1 MFVFV
6 SYDHLHVSTD
16 KFWRVQIHVPQV
28 QDPRWRTGAV
38 QRHAVVVAVGIEC
51 VVGVGHAVVVAVG
64 VGQHSQALKCS
75 QGVQLHCVI
84 SDTLKI
90 ISI

>member
-1 MFVFV
+1 MFVLVFV

-28 QDPRWRTGAV
+28 QDPCWRTGAV
-38 QRHAVVVAVGIEC
+38 QRHAVVVVVVGI
-51 VVGVGHAVVVAVG
+51 VGVGHAVVVAVG
-64 VGQHSQALKCS
+64 IGQHPQALKCS
-75 QGVQLHCVI
+75 QAVQLHCVI
-84 SDTLKI
+84 SDTLKN

>member
-38 QRHAVVVAVGIEC
+38 QRIAVVVVAVGIEC
-51 VVGVGHAVVVAVG
+51 VAVVVAVG
-64 VGQHSQALKCS
+64 VGQHPQALKCS
-75 QGVQLHCVI
+75 QAVQLHCVI
-84 SDTLKI
+84 SDTLKN

>member
-38 QRHAVVVAVGIEC
+38 QRHAVVVADGI
-51 VVGVGHAVVVAVG
+51 VGVGHAVVVAVG

-84 SDTLKI
+84 SDTLKN